1 MKSKLAVLISGNG
14 SNLQAIIDAVAAGSL
29 DAQIV
34 VVVSNRKGAYGLERA
49 RRAQIPDR
57 YFPLKPYRDAQ
68 RSRAEYDAD
77 LAALVS
83 EYAPDW
89 VVLAGWMHIL
99 SEEFLAR
106 FPNRVV
112 NLHPALPGQFP
123 GAHAIDD
130 ALAAF
135 GRGEIDQT
143 GVMVHLV
150 PDARVDEGPV
160 LAQQAVA
167 DSSWRHARNA
177 GGTHSRGG
185 APAAGGDPARV
196 DRIASAASCGDVD
209 IERVSKNAVRT
220 GAGWATSIA
229 WPAEAMMRLGL
240 NTGYSGGKI
249 ALADGVNSRG
259 GPAGLLRGMDG

>member
-29 DAQIV
+29 DARIA
-34 VVVSNRKGAYGLERA
+34 VVVSNRKAAYGLERA
-49 RRAQIPDR
+49 RRAHIPDR

-77 LAALVS
+77 LAALVGK
-83 EYAPDW
+83 YTPDW

-99 SEEFLAR
+99 SEAFLGR

-135 GRGEIDQT
+135 ARGEVEQT

-150 PDARVDEGPV
+150 PDARVDEGPA
-160 LAQQAVA
+160 LAEQAVPIRA
-167 DSSWRHARNA
+167 GDTRETLAERIHAVE
-177 GGTHSRGG
+177 H
-185 APAAGGDPARV
+185 
-196 DRIASAASCGDVD
+196 
-209 IERVSKNAVRT
+209 
-220 GAGWATSIA
+220 
-229 WPAEAMMRLGL
+229 RLLVETLQELVG
-240 NTGYSGGKI
+240 
-249 ALADGVNSRG
+249 
-259 GPAGLLRGMDG
+259 